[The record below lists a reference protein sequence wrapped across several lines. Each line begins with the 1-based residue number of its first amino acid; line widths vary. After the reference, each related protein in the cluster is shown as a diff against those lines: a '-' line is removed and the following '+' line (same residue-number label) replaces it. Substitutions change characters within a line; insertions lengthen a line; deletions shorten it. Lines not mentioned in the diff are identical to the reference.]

1 MMTIKESIQSTVL
14 DMPLVT
20 CPSKKEISEYEKGI
34 ENLNELIEDILDQFA
49 RWVNER
55 ESDAVYN
62 LDWYCRN
69 NKMHEMLEIFKKEK
83 EL

>member
-1 MMTIKESIQSTVL
+1 MMTIKESIQSIVL
-14 DMPLVT
+14 DMPFFT
-20 CPSKKEISEYEKGI
+20 WASKKEISEYEKGI
-34 ENLNELIEDILDQFA
+34 ENLNELVEDILEQFA

-69 NKMHEMLEIFKKEK
+69 NKTHEMLEIFKKEN
-83 EL
+83 LL